1 MPIMKI
7 RKDDA
12 PLQRHRRPV
21 KYNRKDDYLMM
32 KLSSQHPPKKQGR
45 LQAARRYIWRYKYLY
60 LLLIPAVLYFFIFH
74 YIPMYGVIISFK
86 DYSFKKGILGSD
98 WVGLENFIYMFNLN
112 DFYRVFWNSFCL
124 SFLRLIF
131 EFPVPIIIALL
142 LNEIGSKRFKKI
154 TQTAIY
160 LPHFI
165 SWAVIGGILVNFL
178 SPTWGVVNDII
189 QRLGFEPI
197 FFLGDPKYFRTTV
210 VISSIWK
217 EAGWGTIIYLAAITG
232 IDMEQYEAA
241 TVDGANR
248 WQRLIYITLPNIKT
262 TIILMLIL
270 RMGSIMSNGFEQ
282 IYTLQNTQNLS
293 VSEVFETYTYRVGLL
308 GGRFSFATTVGLFA
322 SVISMI
328 FLLTTNFIS
337 KKMGE
342 ETIF

>member
-1 MPIMKI
+1 MK
-7 RKDDA
+7 
-12 PLQRHRRPV
+12 HT
-21 KYNRKDDYLMM
+21 
-32 KLSSQHPPKKQGR
+32 SSKPRTKQNCF
-45 LQAARRYIWRYKYLY
+45 QAACRYIWRYKYLY
-60 LLLIPAVLYFFIFH
+60 LLLVPAVLYFLIFH

-98 WVGLENFIYMFNLN
+98 WVGFENFIYMFKLN
-112 DFYRVFWNSFCL
+112 DFYRVFRNSFFL
-124 SFLRLIF
+124 SFLRLVF

-142 LNEIGSKRFKKI
+142 LNEISSKRFKKL

-178 SPTWGVVNDII
+178 SPTWGVVNNII
-189 QRLGFEPI
+189 QSLGFGPI
-197 FFLGDPKYFRTTV
+197 FFLGNPKYFRPTAV
-210 VISSIWK
+210 VSSIWK

-282 IYTLQNTQNLS
+282 IFTLQNTQNLS

>member
-1 MPIMKI
+1 
-7 RKDDA
+7 
-12 PLQRHRRPV
+12 
-21 KYNRKDDYLMM
+21 MM
-32 KLSSQHPPKKQGR
+32 KLSSQHPHKKQGR

-60 LLLIPAVLYFFIFH
+60 LLLIPAILYFFIFH
-74 YIPMYGVIISFK
+74 YVPMYGVIISFK

-217 EAGWGTIIYLAAITG
+217 EAGWGTII
-232 IDMEQYEAA
+232 
-241 TVDGANR
+241 
-248 WQRLIYITLPNIKT
+248 
-262 TIILMLIL
+262 
-270 RMGSIMSNGFEQ
+270 
-282 IYTLQNTQNLS
+282 
-293 VSEVFETYTYRVGLL
+293 
-308 GGRFSFATTVGLFA
+308 
-322 SVISMI
+322 
-328 FLLTTNFIS
+328 
-337 KKMGE
+337 
-342 ETIF
+342 

>member
-1 MPIMKI
+1 MGELSGSAEAVELLPVPAA
-7 RKDDA
+7 DA
-12 PLQRHRRPV
+12 EAAGVEEELDEHAV
-21 KYNRKDDYLMM
+21 KGTISMI
-32 KLSSQHPPKKQGR
+32 
-45 LQAARRYIWRYKYLY
+45 AARARAKMR
-60 LLLIPAVLYFFIFH
+60 FFMEH
-74 YIPMYGVIISFK
+74 
-86 DYSFKKGILGSD
+86 
-98 WVGLENFIYMFNLN
+98 
-112 DFYRVFWNSFCL
+112 
-124 SFLRLIF
+124 
-131 EFPVPIIIALL
+131 
-142 LNEIGSKRFKKI
+142 
-154 TQTAIY
+154 
-160 LPHFI
+160 PHFL

-178 SPTWGVVNDII
+178 SPTWGVVNQII
-189 QRLGFEPI
+189 QQLGFDPI
-197 FFLGDPKYFRTTV
+197 FFLGDPKYFRTTA

-232 IDMEQYEAA
+232 IDVEQYEAA

-248 WQRLIYITLPNIKT
+248 WQRLIHITLPNIKT
-262 TIILMLIL
+262 TVILMLIL

-282 IYTLQNTQNLS
+282 IYTLQNTQNLA

>member
-1 MPIMKI
+1 
-7 RKDDA
+7 
-12 PLQRHRRPV
+12 
-21 KYNRKDDYLMM
+21 MM
-32 KLSSQHPPKKQGR
+32 KLSSQHPHKKQGR

-60 LLLIPAVLYFFIFH
+60 LLLIPAILYFFIFH
-74 YIPMYGVIISFK
+74 YVPMYGVIISFK

-98 WVGLENFIYMFNLN
+98 WVGLENFIYMFNLS

-232 IDMEQYEAA
+232 MDMEQYEAA
-241 TVDGANR
+241 TLDGANH

>member
-1 MPIMKI
+1 
-7 RKDDA
+7 
-12 PLQRHRRPV
+12 
-21 KYNRKDDYLMM
+21 MM
-32 KLSSQHPPKKQGR
+32 KLSSQHPHKKQGR

-60 LLLIPAVLYFFIFH
+60 LLLIPAILYFFIFH
-74 YIPMYGVIISFK
+74 YVPMYGVIISFK

-98 WVGLENFIYMFNLN
+98 WVGLENFIYMFNLR

>member
-1 MPIMKI
+1 MKYT
-7 RKDDA
+7 RLK
-12 PLQRHRRPV
+12 PLT
-21 KYNRKDDYLMM
+21 
-32 KLSSQHPPKKQGR
+32 KKGR
-45 LQAARRYIWRYKYLY
+45 LKTAGRYIWKHKYLY
-60 LLLIPAVLYFFIFH
+60 LLLLPAVLYFFIFH
-74 YIPMYGVIISFK
+74 YIPLDGIIISFK

-98 WVGLENFIYMFNLN
+98 WIGFENFIYMFKLN
-112 DFYRVFWNSFCL
+112 DFYRVFRNSFVL

-131 EFPVPIIIALL
+131 EFPFPIIIALL
-142 LNEIGSKRFKKI
+142 LNEIKSRRFKKL

-178 SPTWGVVNDII
+178 SPTWGVVNNII
-189 QRLGFEPI
+189 QSLGFEPI
-197 FFLGDPKYFRTTV
+197 FFLGNPKYFRTTA

-248 WQRLIYITLPNIKT
+248 WQRLIYITLPNIRT

>member
-1 MPIMKI
+1 
-7 RKDDA
+7 
-12 PLQRHRRPV
+12 
-21 KYNRKDDYLMM
+21 
-32 KLSSQHPPKKQGR
+32 
-45 LQAARRYIWRYKYLY
+45 
-60 LLLIPAVLYFFIFH
+60 
-74 YIPMYGVIISFK
+74 MYGVIISFK

-98 WVGLENFIYMFNLN
+98 WVGFENFIYMFKLN
-112 DFYRVFWNSFCL
+112 DFYRVFRNSFFL
-124 SFLRLIF
+124 SFLRLVF

-142 LNEIGSKRFKKI
+142 LNEISSKRFKKL

-178 SPTWGVVNDII
+178 SPTWGVVNNII
-189 QRLGFEPI
+189 QSLGFEPI
-197 FFLGDPKYFRTTV
+197 FFLGNPKYFRPTAV
-210 VISSIWK
+210 VSSIWK

-282 IYTLQNTQNLS
+282 IFTLQNTQNLS

>member
-1 MPIMKI
+1 MKHSRLKI
-7 RKDDA
+7 
-12 PLQRHRRPV
+12 
-21 KYNRKDDYLMM
+21 
-32 KLSSQHPPKKQGR
+32 PKKQNR
-45 LQAARRYIWRYKYLY
+45 FQTVCRYIWRYKYLY
-60 LLLIPAVLYFFIFH
+60 LLLVPAILYFLIFH

-86 DYSFKKGILGSD
+86 NYSFKKGILGSE
-98 WVGLENFIYMFNLN
+98 WVGFENFIYMFKLN

-124 SFLRLIF
+124 SFLRLVF

-142 LNEIGSKRFKKI
+142 LNEIRSKRFKKL

-178 SPTWGVVNDII
+178 SPTWGVVNSII
-189 QRLGFEPI
+189 QTLGFEPI
-197 FFLGDPKYFRTTV
+197 FFLGNPKYFRPTA

-282 IYTLQNTQNLS
+282 IFTLQNTQNLS